1 MFSYGGD
8 NMRLEYF
15 CTMAE
20 IKALLL
26 FGVSMVIL
34 SYGLGWL

>member
-1 MFSYGGD
+1 MDLDYI
-8 NMRLEYF
+8 
-15 CTMAE
+15 CTMGE

-26 FGVSMVIL
+26 FAVSMVIL

>member
-1 MFSYGGD
+1 MDYILA
-8 NMRLEYF
+8 MTELK
-15 CTMAE
+15 M
-20 IKALLL
+20 LLL

>member
-1 MFSYGGD
+1 MD
-8 NMRLEYF
+8 LDYF
-15 CTMAE
+15 CTMGE

-26 FGVSMVIL
+26 FGVAMVIL

>member
-1 MFSYGGD
+1 M
-8 NMRLEYF
+8 NYF

-26 FGVSMVIL
+26 FAVSMIIL